1 MAGLAVHV
9 ADATGQRTLE
19 VPDDLV
25 SVAPKPPDAE
35 LLVTAY
41 DHMHSMGIDL
51 APFTRLFQLLAAR
64 MRGEGGAEDPAPA
77 TFADGAAV
85 MAVLD
90 AIRRSS
96 RERRWVAV
104 E

>member
-1 MAGLAVHV
+1 MEGDDVYV
-9 ADATGQRTLE
+9 ADASGQRTLD

-25 SVAPKPPDAE
+25 SVAPKPRDAD

-41 DHMHSMGIDL
+41 DAMHSMGIDI
-51 APFTRLFQLLAAR
+51 APFTRLFRLLAAR
-64 MRGEGGAEDPAPA
+64 MRGEGGVEDPAPA

-96 RERRWVAV
+96 REQRWVEV